1 MVKNR
6 KTKTAARNLKQESG
20 ITYPRALDLVQG
32 GVRPAGFRVAGGTW
46 EPERHRNLWI
56 EAGPVGREL
65 FDMLVSRARAD
76 ESWDTSVYDFE
87 DREAL
92 GYILT
97 AAGPASDAAAL
108 FADLQDVRREK
119 PGRRRLIMLAGVP
132 RLRTTHAGDQVLS
145 RIAEMAPEG
154 DCTFIVMGGL
164 EPARGYW
171 SRHYTSYEAGIVSE
185 NLAVPVPGTWRSDL
199 SSRPLRNRVLLGIG
213 KADYQDVTVEADFRH
228 RASILVTGDHAAR
241 TAAAQSIAESTGG
254 ALWPGTPAALLSR
267 VKDDASR
274 VGENAKLPDPATGI
288 AAVFDLDAL
297 GGQDRAAVLE
307 LQGGRAWATGLQLVL
322 TSKSAAG
329 HPAGS
334 VATIISIDGGE
345 AEVIDSSGLRVVLKK
360 FWHSRP
366 LRATQEAMEVNAAA
380 NTLDS
385 GANRVWPQRK
395 PVIPLDLQPGDLL
408 RFHLGRTVYTVRG
421 TSENFVVATGS
432 ERRKPIYTV
441 IDWAAGQRGPHDSWG
456 YGAVTDEEVT
466 ELLAGLE
473 LTRAR
478 DENSIA
484 PEESAN
490 LNPVKLSI
498 RRAVHLDISSVHRGR
513 ALIWPTRS

>member
-32 GVRPAGFRVAGGTW
+32 GVRPAGFHVAGGTW

-65 FDMLVSRARAD
+65 FDMLASRGRAD
-76 ESWDTSVYDFE
+76 KAWDTSVYDFE

-108 FADLQDVRREK
+108 FADLQAVSREK
-119 PGRRRLIMLAGVP
+119 TGRRRLIMVAGVP

-154 DCTFIVMGGL
+154 DCTFILMGGL

-213 KADYQDVTVEADFRH
+213 KADYQNVTVEADFRH
-228 RASILVTGDHAAR
+228 KASVLVTGDRAPR

-254 ALWPGTPAALLSR
+254 TLWSGTPTALLAQVKEDVSR
-267 VKDDASR
+267 AGDDVNLR
-274 VGENAKLPDPATGI
+274 DPATEH

-307 LQGGRAWATGLQLVL
+307 LQGGREWATGLRLVL
-322 TSKSAAG
+322 TSKSASG

-334 VATIISIDGGE
+334 LATIVDVEGDK
-345 AEVIDSSGLRVVLKK
+345 AEVVDSSGERVALAK

-380 NTLDS
+380 NRPSS
-385 GANRVWPQRK
+385 GANRSWPQRK
-395 PVIPLDLQPGDLL
+395 PVKPMDLQPRDFL

-432 ERRKPIYTV
+432 ERGKQIYTV

-456 YGAVTDEEVT
+456 YGAITDTEIT
-466 ELLAGLE
+466 ELLDGLE
-473 LTRAR
+473 RTKTST
-478 DENSIA
+478 EGSCT
-484 PEESAN
+484 PEDSAG

-498 RRAVHLDISSVHRGR
+498 RRAVYLDIKSVHRGR